1 MTAAELLSGH
11 NVSRETLGRL
21 EKYEALLRKWN
32 PTINLVSRSTLDQVW
47 QRHFVDSAQI
57 FDLADSNAN
66 HWADLGAGGG
76 FPGLIVAILAA
87 DRKRALD
94 VTLVESDQRKAAF
107 LMTAA
112 REIGVTTR
120 TVVDRIEMIPPLH
133 ADILSARALAPL
145 DKLLEFAERHLRPG
159 GQALFPKGA
168 SYSEEVRQALE
179 KWRFSHAEISS
190 VTDDSAVILSIRD
203 IERV

>member
-168 SYSEEVRQALE
+168 SYSDEVCQALE
-179 KWRFSHAEISS
+179 KWRFSHEEISS

>member
-21 EKYEALLRKWN
+21 EKYEVLLRKWN

-107 LMTAA
+107 LSTVA
-112 REIGVTTR
+112 REVGVKAR
-120 TVVDRIEMIPPLH
+120 ILPQRIEATPALG
-133 ADILSARALAPL
+133 ADVMSARALAPL
-145 DKLLEFAERHLRPG
+145 TKLLAYADLHLRRD

-168 SYSEEVRQALE
+168 TYREEIDQAFE
-179 KWRFSHAEISS
+179 TWRFSHEATPSMTDPSS
-190 VTDDSAVILSIRD
+190 VILSIRD
-203 IERV
+203 IERA

>member
-21 EKYEALLRKWN
+21 EKYEVLLRKWN

-168 SYSEEVRQALE
+168 SYADEVRQALE
-179 KWRFSHAEISS
+179 KWRFSYEAIPS